1 MGKKIAL
8 LRESRKSVGVCR
20 VNLSPEQLWNNTAHQ
35 TPGRV

>member
-1 MGKKIAL
+1 MGKQIAL

-20 VNLSPEQLWNNTAHQ
+20 VNLSPKQLWNDETHQ